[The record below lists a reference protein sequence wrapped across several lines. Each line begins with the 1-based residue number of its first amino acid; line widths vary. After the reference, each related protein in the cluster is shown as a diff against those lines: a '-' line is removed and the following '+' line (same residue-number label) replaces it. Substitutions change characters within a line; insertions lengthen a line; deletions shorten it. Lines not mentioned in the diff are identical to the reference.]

1 MTSLPAVLAD
11 VQANWLLYL
20 SMPAIAAAIGYTTKL
35 IAVKMMFEPIEFVG
49 LRPPL
54 GWQGIIPRAGGRMAA
69 IACDT
74 LTSKLLDPRELFDRL
89 DADRV
94 AKEIEEPLVET
105 VRAVAA
111 EIAARTRPEA
121 WDLLPAMAQRRV
133 VAHVSRDAPQI
144 VADVMQEVRDNLPA
158 LFDFKE
164 LVVTSLVAD
173 KRVLNKMFR
182 VAGRRAFGFIVHF
195 GAPAGF
201 AIGFIQAVAWAFSR
215 NPMIMPIFG
224 LLTGWLTDYVALKL
238 VFAPKKPVRILGLFS
253 WQGVFFK
260 HRREFTDIYGDLIAT
275 QVVTP
280 SKVIGAILNGPGSD
294 RLVTII
300 QRRVSMEVDSQ
311 ISVGR
316 PLLVMAV
323 GGGGYREVHD
333 LVARAVTERLPATM
347 GSLEKYAEDA
357 LEIRD
362 TIVLKMRDMTDD
374 DFEGLLRPVFK
385 QDEWKLIAVGAML
398 GFLVGEL
405 QILLVELFSR

>member
-1 MTSLPAVLAD
+1 VTSLQSVLAD
-11 VQANWLLYL
+11 VQTNWILYL
-20 SMPAIAAAIGYTTKL
+20 SMPVIAAAIGYTTKL

-54 GWQGIIPRAGGRMAA
+54 GWQGIIPRSAGRMAA

-94 AKEIEEPLVET
+94 AKEIEQPLVET
-105 VRAVAA
+105 VRAIAD

-121 WDLLPAMAQRRV
+121 WDLLPAVAQRRV
-133 VAHVSRDAPQI
+133 VAHVARDAPQI
-144 VADVMQEVRDNLPA
+144 VADVMNEVRDNLPA

-164 LVVTSLVAD
+164 LVVTSLVQD
-173 KRVLNKMFR
+173 KRVLNRMFR

-201 AIGFIQAVAWAFSR
+201 AIGFIQAAAWAFSR

-224 LLTGWLTDYVALKL
+224 LLTGWFTDYVALKL
-238 VFAPKKPVRILGLFS
+238 VFAPKNPKRIIGLFT

-260 HRREFTDIYGDLIAT
+260 HRREFTDIYGELIAN

-280 SKVIGAILNGPGSD
+280 AKVLGAILNGPGSD
-294 RLVTII
+294 RLVTMI
-300 QRRVSMEVDSQ
+300 QRRVSAEVDSQ

-316 PLLVMAV
+316 PLLVMAA
-323 GGGGYREVHD
+323 GGSGYREVQE
-333 LVARAVTERLPATM
+333 LVARAVTDRLPETM
-347 GSLEKYAEDA
+347 GRLETYAGDA

-374 DFEGLLRPVFK
+374 DFEGLLRPVFR
-385 QDEWKLIAVGAML
+385 QDEWKLITVGALL

-405 QILLVELFSR
+405 QILLVESFSR